1 MKANRERV
9 THMSTQTEAAALVQK
24 HRDIIDYF
32 VKFGSSLERAMAQV
46 VLEAAKSE

>member
-9 THMSTQTEAAALVQK
+9 TYMTIQMEAAALVQK
-24 HRDIIDYF
+24 HKESIDYF
-32 VKFGSSLERAMAQV
+32 LKFGSSLERAMAQV